1 MRDPA
6 IPEFGSERLR
16 TIIAIIIWMGIGF
29 FMLSAISGRRI
40 LECDRQSGIV
50 QCHLTTKQWLE
61 EKTEREFDGAK
72 LQRAT
77 ITRAGMRRSM
87 YETTLVTTH
96 GNFWMT
102 PMDTEQ
108 FNEKYRMADQ
118 INAFL
123 ENPQSPKLKIESAYS
138 KLFWIGTG
146 IFILGFALLS
156 FGVVISWQFNTSAL
170 GSKQLFKASLDP

>member
-1 MRDPA
+1 MRDPE
-6 IPEFGSERLR
+6 ISEFGSELLR
-16 TIIAIIIWMGIGF
+16 TIIATIIWMGIGL
-29 FMLSAISGRRI
+29 FMLNAISGRRV
-40 LECDRQSGIV
+40 LECDRQSGII

-61 EKTEREFDGAK
+61 EKPERAFDSAK
-72 LQRAT
+72 LQKAIVT
-77 ITRAGMRRSM
+77 KTGIRRSM

-108 FNEKYRMADQ
+108 FNEKYRMVDQ

-138 KLFWIGTG
+138 NLFWIGTG
-146 IFILGFALLS
+146 IFMVGFALLS
-156 FGVVISWQFNTSAL
+156 FGVVISFHCYATQ
-170 GSKQLFKASLDP
+170 